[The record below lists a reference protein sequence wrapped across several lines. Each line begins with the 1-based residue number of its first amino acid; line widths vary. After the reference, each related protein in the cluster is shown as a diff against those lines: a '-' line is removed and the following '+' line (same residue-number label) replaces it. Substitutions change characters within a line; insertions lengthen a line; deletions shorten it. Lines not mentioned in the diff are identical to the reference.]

1 MDRPNF
7 DQLQAFSDVVELGS
21 FSSAARRRNLTQP
34 AVSLR
39 VKQLER
45 SLGVRLVERTGRRV
59 RTTAAGEVLYDQAR
73 RIDAAIAA
81 AVEAVADHRTEAT
94 GRIVLAAGGTAC
106 IYLLP
111 PIISALKRAHPKL
124 EFVVRTGTT
133 VDIMSWIEGNIVDI
147 ALVSRPTAT
156 GRLLEVTPV
165 QNDELVLISRV
176 DDPFRPPHFTAALLA
191 QKPLI
196 LPPAGGA
203 TRRIIDSWFEAG
215 GFTGRPTM
223 ELGSIE
229 AIKRL
234 VRAGLGYGIVPRLAA
249 TGDAA
254 LAEVVSF
261 PLTPRISRTL
271 ALVVRQDKHLTRGF
285 REVIRAFQALA
296 EDA

>member
-1 MDRPNF
+1 MDRPNL
-7 DQLQAFSDVVELGS
+7 DQLQAFADVVELGS

-45 SLGVRLVERTGRRV
+45 TLGVRLVERAGRRV
-59 RTTAAGEVLYDQAR
+59 RTTAAGEVLYDQTK
-73 RIDAAIAA
+73 RIDSAIAA

-111 PIISALKRAHPKL
+111 PILSALKRAHPKL

-147 ALVSRPTAT
+147 ALVSRPAV

-165 QNDELVLISRV
+165 HNDELVLISHA
-176 DDPFRPPHFTAALLA
+176 DDPFRPPHFTAALLSR
-191 QKPLI
+191 KPLI

-203 TRRIIDSWFEAG
+203 TRRIIDHWFETA
-215 GFTGRPTM
+215 GFTGKPTM

-234 VRAGLGYGIVPRLAA
+234 VRAGLGYGIVPRIAA
-249 TGDAA
+249 TGEAA
-254 LAEVVSF
+254 LGDVVAFS
-261 PLTPRISRTL
+261 LTPRISRTL
-271 ALVVRQDKHLTRGF
+271 ALVLRQDKHLTRGF
-285 REVIRAFQALA
+285 REVLRAFQSLA
-296 EDA
+296 EST